1 MPLRSCKIK
10 HFHQFCGVS
19 FRIAGKRRIFAKNLH
34 RMSDYSTNASVN
46 LQINGQQAQETLSNL
61 KKAALNLTEQI
72 AKAAAAGDKVTLKKL
87 RKEFTDV
94 KRQIKEMESTTMQ
107 VESVLKR
114 LDHASPRDLQRTLVT
129 LNKQLEYMERGSEAW
144 NAHTRKIK
152 AVKDEIAKVN
162 VELAKSQTFLERV
175 NSKWQEWQTVAM
187 GAAAALTGA
196 VMAGKKAVQMYAEM
210 EQEMAN
216 VRKYTGMTAE
226 EVEHLNDQFK
236 KIDTRSSR
244 DELNRL
250 AQEAGRLGKTSEED
264 VLGFVKAA
272 DQINV
277 ALDEL
282 GEGATLQ
289 LSKLTS
295 IFGDEERLGTEQ
307 SLLAVGS
314 VINELSQNCTAG
326 ASYLSEFSQRL
337 AGVGAQAGMTV
348 PQVMAFGAVL
358 DSQGQKVEM
367 SATALSKL
375 IMNLFKNTDKIASAT
390 GMDLEKFN
398 AALKSSTNEGLLMLL
413 NRLNELGDMSVLAPV
428 FADMGE
434 NGARASAVIS
444 ALAGNVDMLIW
455 EQQEAAKAYE
465 EATSVTKEF
474 DVQNNTVQA
483 GLDKARKGF
492 QEMAISLGQ
501 ELMPVMRH
509 FISSTSA
516 TMRLML
522 QLVRFIKEHRVA
534 ITALAAAV
542 ATYYVA
548 VNLALIKEKA
558 HAVLIA
564 LKTAALHVHKVA
576 VLAASVAYNKM
587 TGNVVRANAAMKL
600 LNATMMSNP
609 WGLLAAAIVGAGV
622 ALYGFIKRQQEANK
636 EQDKLTEAERRQLR
650 VQQQIDEHNK
660 AIEEEYA
667 KQAATVTSLTK
678 VVNNSNL
685 SLEKRR
691 EALKRLQE
699 IVPDYH
705 ASLTDEGKLIND
717 NKDALDKYLVSLKQS
732 IRMKMNQEK
741 LEDIATQQIPIE
753 DNIKRLE
760 QQNEAFKQVIEDA
773 KRAAA
778 SGDDAKKKKMS
789 QEIREMNSI
798 IAKNN
803 QQIRSL
809 KKQWQELEDV
819 ASGISIDM
827 PEPTGKPKKTAAA
840 PTGGGGDDKKKG
852 KSNKFQKEDDW
863 KEREQALNRIAYAKG
878 EADYDAYTK
887 RMLEIEVE
895 YNKKKLAHTDLAGN
909 EQVTI
914 EAAYYEALKKQ
925 KNNAIEGTVQQE
937 EAAYKEVMA
946 VLQQRYMDG
955 EMSARQ
961 YQNAIELAELEHL
974 RKVAGLYE
982 EGSKERLKAEKNYH
996 DTSLKYQQKHLQED
1010 KRLQEKFRQEYFTK
1024 AYQTTDTESYERDL
1038 HALELVQAQML
1049 KAVGD
1054 NAKDRLKIE
1063 RAFQEAKYRLGR
1075 KYNVKNA
1082 KEMKKSYRAA
1092 IDDIADWLKSDGGQA
1107 FTGALDT
1114 ILSGMS
1120 AIFSGI
1126 SDMIQAELDVETA
1139 KIQTSYDAQISAAEG
1154 NKYQEVQLEQ
1164 QKQKDI
1170 AKAKAE
1176 ANKKMFAMQVI
1187 QAVAQTAMSAI
1198 SAYSSAAAIPVVG
1211 FILAP
1216 IAAAMAVAA
1225 GAIQIASI
1233 KKQQQA
1239 SESQGYAEGGFTPA
1253 GPKYKEVGVVHA
1265 GEWVASQQLLANPQA
1280 RAMVNTLDYAQ
1291 RTNKMGVLS
1300 ASDVS
1305 RQITAPTVIAQASQ
1319 DGRLERTL
1327 AATATAVAAYSST
1340 MESLNQRLNE
1350 PFVTV
1355 NTVTGDKGIMKAQ
1368 EEYDQLMKNKTPK
1381 SRRQ

>member
-1 MPLRSCKIK
+1 
-10 HFHQFCGVS
+10 
-19 FRIAGKRRIFAKNLH
+19 
-34 RMSDYSTNASVN
+34 MSDYATNTSVN
-46 LQINGQQAQETLSNL
+46 LMINGQQAAETLANL
-61 KKAALNLTEQI
+61 KKHALDLSEQI
-72 AKAAAAGDKVTLKKL
+72 AKAAAAGDKLTLQKL
-87 RKEFTDV
+87 RKELRDTN
-94 KRQIKEMESTTMQ
+94 RQIKEMESSTMQ
-107 VESVLKR
+107 VDNVLRR
-114 LDHASPRDLQRTLVT
+114 LDKATPKELQKTLQT
-129 LNKQLEYMERGSEAW
+129 LNKQLDYMERGSDAW
-144 NAHTRKIK
+144 TAQAQRIRL
-152 AVKDEIAKVN
+152 VKEEIARVN
-162 VELAKSQTFLERV
+162 GELAKSQTFLERF
-175 NSKWQEWQTVAM
+175 NSKWQEWQTVAV
-187 GAAAALTGA
+187 GGVAALTGA

-210 EQEMAN
+210 EQEMAS

-226 EVEHLNDQFK
+226 QVEHLNEQFK
-236 KIDTRSSR
+236 KIDTRSPR
-244 DELNRL
+244 EELNRL
-250 AQEAGRLGKTSEED
+250 AQEAGRLGKSSEED

-282 GEGATLQ
+282 GDGATLQ

-295 IFGDEERLGTEQ
+295 IFGDEERLGTER

-326 ASYLSEFSQRL
+326 ASYLAQFGQRL

-375 IMNLFKNTDKIASAT
+375 IMNLFKNTEKIATAT

-398 AALKSSTNEGLLMLL
+398 AALKNSTNEGLLMLL

-455 EQQEAAKAYE
+455 EQQEAAKAFD

-474 DVQNNTVQA
+474 EVQNNTVQA

-509 FISSTSA
+509 FISTTSA
-516 TMRLML
+516 TMRVML
-522 QLVRFIKEHRVA
+522 QLVKFIKEHKTA
-534 ITALAAAV
+534 ILSLAAAV
-542 ATYYVA
+542 ATYTVA
-548 VNLALIKEKA
+548 VNLALIKEKL
-558 HAVLIA
+558 HAAFIA
-564 LKTAALHVHKVA
+564 IKTAALHVHKVA
-576 VLAASVAYNKM
+576 VLAASVAYNRM

-600 LNATMMSNP
+600 LNATMMMNP
-609 WGLLAAAIVGAGV
+609 WGLVAGAVVGVGV
-622 ALYGFIKRQQEANK
+622 ALYSLFKNSKDAAK
-636 EQDKLTEAERRQLR
+636 EQKKLTAEQERQLR
-650 VQQQIDEHNK
+650 IQKQIDDHNK
-660 AIEEEYA
+660 AVDEEYA

-717 NKDALDKYLVSLKQS
+717 NKDALDNYLVSLKQS

-760 QQNEAFKQVIEDA
+760 QQNEAFKRVIEDA
-773 KRAAA
+773 KRAAE

-803 QQIRSL
+803 HQIRSL

-827 PEPTGKPKKTAAA
+827 PEPTKTKPSGDGQLPDGA
-840 PTGGGGDDKKKG
+840 DDKKAGKG
-852 KSNKFQKEDDW
+852 NKFQKEDDW
-863 KEREQALNRIAYAKG
+863 REREQALNRIAYAKG
-878 EADYDAYTK
+878 TADYEQYNA

-895 YNKKKLAHTDLAGN
+895 YNRRKLLHKDLVGN
-909 EQVTI
+909 EEVSI
-914 EAAYYEALKKQ
+914 EAAYQEALKKQ
-925 KNNAIEGTVQQE
+925 RQNAIEGTVQQE
-937 EAAYKEVMA
+937 EVAYKEVMA
-946 VLQQRYMDG
+946 ILQQRYMDG
-955 EMSARQ
+955 ELSARQ

-974 RKVAGLYE
+974 RKVASLYE
-982 EGSKERLKAEKNYH
+982 DGSKEKLRAEKHYH
-996 DTSLKYQQKHLQED
+996 DTSLKYQQKHLQEA
-1010 KRLQEKFRQEYFTK
+1010 RQAQEKMRQAYFTK
-1024 AYQTTDTESYERDL
+1024 GFRITDDESYQRDMQN
-1038 HALELVQAQML
+1038 LELVYRQML
-1049 KAVGD
+1049 KAAGD
-1054 NAKDRLKIE
+1054 SKRDRLRVE
-1063 RAFQEAKYRLGR
+1063 RAFYEAKYQLAR
-1075 KYNVKNA
+1075 KYNKREA
-1082 KEMKKSYRAA
+1082 KELKKSFRGA
-1092 IDDIADWLKSDGGQA
+1092 IDDSIAWLESDAGKA
-1107 FTGALDT
+1107 MTESFST
-1114 ILSGMS
+1114 IVNQMG
-1120 AIFSGI
+1120 AIFSGLSEI
-1126 SDMIQAELDVETA
+1126 IQAELD
-1139 KIQTSYDAQISAAEG
+1139 IQTAQIERKYDREISYAEG
-1154 NKYQEVQLEQ
+1154 NKSQEVALEQ
-1164 QKQKDI
+1164 QKQAEI
-1170 AKAKAE
+1170 GKAKQE
-1176 ANKKMFAMQVI
+1176 ANRKMFAMQVL

-1198 SAYSSAAAIPVVG
+1198 SAYSSAAAIPMVG
-1211 FILAP
+1211 FIMAP

-1239 SESQGYAEGGFTPA
+1239 SEAQGYMEGGFTKPGRKDEPA
-1253 GPKYKEVGVVHA
+1253 GIVHA
-1265 GEWVASQQLLANPQA
+1265 GEWVASQDLLRNPQA
-1280 RAMVNTLDYAQ
+1280 RAMIETLDYAQ
-1291 RTNKMGVLS
+1291 RTNTIGRLS

-1305 RQITAPTVIAQASQ
+1305 QSITAPQRMAQASSN
-1319 DGRLERTL
+1319 GELL
-1327 AATATAVAAYSST
+1327 AVAAASQALSRSVNE
-1340 MESLNQRLNE
+1340 MNVRLHE

-1355 NTVTGDKGIMKAQ
+1355 NTVTGDTGIKKAQ
-1368 EEYDQLMKNKTPK
+1368 DEYEQLMRNKTPK
-1381 SRRQ
+1381 SRR

>member
-1 MPLRSCKIK
+1 
-10 HFHQFCGVS
+10 
-19 FRIAGKRRIFAKNLH
+19 
-34 RMSDYSTNASVN
+34 MSDYATNASVN
-46 LQINGQQAQETLSNL
+46 LMINGQQAAETLANL
-61 KKAALNLTEQI
+61 KKHALDLSEQI
-72 AKAAAAGDKVTLKKL
+72 AKAAAAGDKLTLQKL
-87 RKEFTDV
+87 RKELRDTN
-94 KRQIKEMESTTMQ
+94 RQIKEMESSTMQ
-107 VESVLKR
+107 VDNVLRR
-114 LDHASPRDLQRTLVT
+114 LDKATPKELQKTLQT
-129 LNKQLEYMERGSEAW
+129 LNKQLDYMERGSDAW
-144 NAHTRKIK
+144 TAQAQRIRL
-152 AVKDEIAKVN
+152 VKEEIARVN
-162 VELAKSQTFLERV
+162 GELAKSQTFLERF
-175 NSKWQEWQTVAM
+175 NSKWQEWQTVAV
-187 GAAAALTGA
+187 GGVAALTGA
-196 VMAGKKAVQMYAEM
+196 VMAGKQAVQMYAEM
-210 EQEMAN
+210 EQEMAS

-226 EVEHLNDQFK
+226 QVEHLNEQFK

-244 DELNRL
+244 EELNRL
-250 AQEAGRLGKTSEED
+250 AQEAGRLGKSSEED

-282 GEGATLQ
+282 GDGATLQ

-295 IFGDEERLGTEQ
+295 IFGDEERLGTER

-326 ASYLSEFSQRL
+326 ASYLAQFGQRL

-375 IMNLFKNTDKIASAT
+375 IMNLFKNTEKIASAT

-398 AALKSSTNEGLLMLL
+398 AALKNSTNEGLLMLL

-455 EQQEAAKAYE
+455 EQQEAAKAFD

-474 DVQNNTVQA
+474 EVQNNTVQA

-509 FISSTSA
+509 FISTTSA
-516 TMRLML
+516 TMRVML
-522 QLVRFIKEHRVA
+522 QLVKFIKEHKTA
-534 ITALAAAV
+534 ILSLAAAV
-542 ATYYVA
+542 ATYTVA
-548 VNLALIKEKA
+548 VNLALIKEKL
-558 HAVLIA
+558 HAAFIA
-564 LKTAALHVHKVA
+564 IKTAALHVHKVA
-576 VLAASVAYNKM
+576 VLAASVAYNRM

-600 LNATMMSNP
+600 LNATMMMNP
-609 WGLLAAAIVGAGV
+609 WGLVAGAIVGVGI
-622 ALYGFIKRQQEANK
+622 ALYSIFKNSKDAAN
-636 EQDKLTEAERRQLR
+636 EQKKLTTEQERQLR
-650 VQQQIDEHNK
+650 IQKQIDDHNK
-660 AIEEEYA
+660 AVDEEYA

-717 NKDALDKYLVSLKQS
+717 NKEALDNYLVSLKQS

-760 QQNEAFKQVIEDA
+760 QQNEAFKRVIEDA
-773 KRAAA
+773 KRAAE

-803 QQIRSL
+803 HQIRSL

-827 PEPTGKPKKTAAA
+827 PEPTKTKPSGDGQLPDGA
-840 PTGGGGDDKKKG
+840 DDKKAGKG
-852 KSNKFQKEDDW
+852 NKFQKEDDW
-863 KEREQALNRIAYAKG
+863 REREQALNRIAYAKG
-878 EADYDAYTK
+878 TADYEQYNA

-895 YNKKKLAHTDLAGN
+895 YNRRKLLHKDLVGN
-909 EQVTI
+909 EEVTI
-914 EAAYYEALKKQ
+914 EAAYQEALKKQ
-925 KNNAIEGTVQQE
+925 RQNAIEGTVQQE
-937 EAAYKEVMA
+937 EVAYKEVMA
-946 VLQQRYMDG
+946 ILQQRYMDG
-955 EMSARQ
+955 ELSARQ

-974 RKVAGLYE
+974 RKVASLYE
-982 EGSKERLKAEKNYH
+982 DGSKEKLRAEKHYH
-996 DTSLKYQQKHLQED
+996 DTSLKYQQKHLQEA
-1010 KRLQEKFRQEYFTK
+1010 RQAQEKMRQAYFTK
-1024 AYQTTDTESYERDL
+1024 GFRITDDESYQRDMQN
-1038 HALELVQAQML
+1038 LELVYRQML
-1049 KAVGD
+1049 KAAGD
-1054 NAKDRLKIE
+1054 SKRDRLRVE
-1063 RAFQEAKYRLGR
+1063 RAFYEAKYQLAR
-1075 KYNVKNA
+1075 KYNKREA
-1082 KEMKKSYRAA
+1082 KELKKSFRGA
-1092 IDDIADWLKSDGGQA
+1092 IDDSIAWLESDAGKA
-1107 FTGALDT
+1107 MTESFST
-1114 ILSGMS
+1114 IVNQMG
-1120 AIFSGI
+1120 AIFSGLSEI
-1126 SDMIQAELDVETA
+1126 IQAELD
-1139 KIQTSYDAQISAAEG
+1139 IQTAQIERKYDREISYAEG
-1154 NKYQEVQLEQ
+1154 NKSQEVALEQ
-1164 QKQKDI
+1164 QKQAEI
-1170 AKAKAE
+1170 GKAKQE
-1176 ANKKMFAMQVI
+1176 ANRKMFAMQVL

-1198 SAYSSAAAIPVVG
+1198 SAYSSAAAIPMVG
-1211 FILAP
+1211 FIMAP

-1239 SESQGYAEGGFTPA
+1239 SEAQGYMEGGFTKPGRKDEPA
-1253 GPKYKEVGVVHA
+1253 GIVHA
-1265 GEWVASQQLLANPQA
+1265 GEWVASQDLLRNPQA
-1280 RAMVNTLDYAQ
+1280 RAMIETLDYAQ
-1291 RTNKMGVLS
+1291 RTNTIGRLS

-1305 RQITAPTVIAQASQ
+1305 QSITAPQRMAQASSN
-1319 DGRLERTL
+1319 GELL
-1327 AATATAVAAYSST
+1327 AVAAASQALSRSVNE
-1340 MESLNQRLNE
+1340 MNVRLHE

-1355 NTVTGDKGIMKAQ
+1355 NTVTGDTGIKKAQ
-1368 EEYDQLMKNKTPK
+1368 DEYEQLMRNKTPK
-1381 SRRQ
+1381 SRR

>member
-1 MPLRSCKIK
+1 
-10 HFHQFCGVS
+10 
-19 FRIAGKRRIFAKNLH
+19 
-34 RMSDYSTNASVN
+34 MSDYATNTSVN
-46 LQINGQQAQETLSNL
+46 LMINGQQAAETLANL
-61 KKAALNLTEQI
+61 KKHALDLSEQI
-72 AKAAAAGDKVTLKKL
+72 AKAAAAGDKLTLQKL
-87 RKEFTDV
+87 RKELRDTN
-94 KRQIKEMESTTMQ
+94 RQIKEMESSTMQ
-107 VESVLKR
+107 VDNVLRR
-114 LDHASPRDLQRTLVT
+114 LDKATPKELQKTLQT
-129 LNKQLEYMERGSEAW
+129 LNKQLDYMERGSDAW
-144 NAHTRKIK
+144 TAQAQRIRL
-152 AVKDEIAKVN
+152 VKEEIARVN
-162 VELAKSQTFLERV
+162 GELAKSQTFLERF
-175 NSKWQEWQTVAM
+175 NSKWQEWQTVAV
-187 GAAAALTGA
+187 AALTGA
-196 VMAGKKAVQMYAEM
+196 VMAGKQAVQMYAEM
-210 EQEMAN
+210 EQEMAS

-226 EVEHLNDQFK
+226 QVEHLNEQFK

-244 DELNRL
+244 EELNRL
-250 AQEAGRLGKTSEED
+250 AQEAGRLGKSSEED

-282 GEGATLQ
+282 GDGATLQ

-295 IFGDEERLGTEQ
+295 IFGDEERLGTER

-326 ASYLSEFSQRL
+326 ASYLAQFGQRL

-375 IMNLFKNTDKIASAT
+375 IMNLFKNTEKIATAT

-455 EQQEAAKAYE
+455 EQQEAAKAFD

-474 DVQNNTVQA
+474 EVQNNTVQA

-509 FISSTSA
+509 FISTTSA
-516 TMRLML
+516 TMRVML
-522 QLVRFIKEHRVA
+522 QLVKFIKENKTA
-534 ITALAAAV
+534 ILSLAAAV
-542 ATYYVA
+542 ATYTVA
-548 VNLALIKEKA
+548 VNLALIKEKL
-558 HAVLIA
+558 HAAFIA
-564 LKTAALHVHKVA
+564 IKTAALHVHKVA
-576 VLAASVAYNKM
+576 VLAASVAYNRM
-587 TGNVVRANAAMKL
+587 TGNVVRANAAM
-600 LNATMMSNP
+600 MMMNP
-609 WGLLAAAIVGAGV
+609 WGLVAGAIVGVGV
-622 ALYGFIKRQQEANK
+622 ALYSIFKNSKDAAN
-636 EQDKLTEAERRQLR
+636 EQKKLTAEEERQLR
-650 VQQQIDEHNK
+650 VKKQIDDHNK
-660 AIEEEYA
+660 AVDEEYA

-717 NKDALDKYLVSLKQS
+717 NKDALDNYLVSLKQS

-753 DNIKRLE
+753 DSIKRLE
-760 QQNEAFKQVIEDA
+760 QQNEAFKRVIEDA
-773 KRAAA
+773 KRAAEN
-778 SGDDAKKKKMS
+778 GDDAKKKKMS

-803 QQIRSL
+803 HQIRSL

-827 PEPTGKPKKTAAA
+827 PEPTKTKPSGDGQLPDGA
-840 PTGGGGDDKKKG
+840 DDKKAGKG
-852 KSNKFQKEDDW
+852 NKFQKEDDW
-863 KEREQALNRIAYAKG
+863 REREQALNRIAYAKG
-878 EADYDAYTK
+878 TADYEQYNA

-895 YNKKKLAHTDLAGN
+895 YNRRKLLHKDLVGN
-909 EQVTI
+909 EEVTI
-914 EAAYYEALKKQ
+914 EAAYQEALKKQ
-925 KNNAIEGTVQQE
+925 RQNAIEGTVQQE
-937 EAAYKEVMA
+937 EVAYKEVMA
-946 VLQQRYMDG
+946 ILQQRYMDG
-955 EMSARQ
+955 ELSARQ

-974 RKVAGLYE
+974 RKVASLYE
-982 EGSKERLKAEKNYH
+982 DGSKEKLRAEKHYH
-996 DTSLKYQQKHLQED
+996 DTSLKYQQKHLQEA
-1010 KRLQEKFRQEYFTK
+1010 RQAQEKMRQAYFTK
-1024 AYQTTDTESYERDL
+1024 GFRITDDESYQRDMQN
-1038 HALELVQAQML
+1038 LELVYRQML
-1049 KAVGD
+1049 KAAGD
-1054 NAKDRLKIE
+1054 SKRDRLRVE
-1063 RAFQEAKYRLGR
+1063 RAFYEAKYQLAR
-1075 KYNVKNA
+1075 KYNKREA
-1082 KEMKKSYRAA
+1082 KELKKSFRGA
-1092 IDDIADWLKSDGGQA
+1092 IDDSIAWLESDAGKA
-1107 FTGALDT
+1107 MTESFST
-1114 ILSGMS
+1114 IVNQMG
-1120 AIFSGI
+1120 AIFSGLSEI
-1126 SDMIQAELDVETA
+1126 IQAELD
-1139 KIQTSYDAQISAAEG
+1139 IQTAQIERKYDREISYAEG
-1154 NKYQEVQLEQ
+1154 NKSQEVALEQ
-1164 QKQKDI
+1164 QKQAEI
-1170 AKAKAE
+1170 GKAKQE
-1176 ANKKMFAMQVI
+1176 ANRKMFAMQVL

-1198 SAYSSAAAIPVVG
+1198 SAYSSAAAIPMVG
-1211 FILAP
+1211 FIMAP

-1239 SESQGYAEGGFTPA
+1239 SEAQGYMEGGFTKPGRKDEPA
-1253 GPKYKEVGVVHA
+1253 GIVHA
-1265 GEWVASQQLLANPQA
+1265 GEWVASQDLLRNPQA
-1280 RAMVNTLDYAQ
+1280 RAMIETLDYAQ
-1291 RTNKMGVLS
+1291 RTNTIGRLS

-1305 RQITAPTVIAQASQ
+1305 QSITAPQRMAQASSN
-1319 DGRLERTL
+1319 GELL
-1327 AATATAVAAYSST
+1327 AVAAASQALSRSVNE
-1340 MESLNQRLNE
+1340 MNVRLHE

-1355 NTVTGDKGIMKAQ
+1355 NTVTGDTGIKKAQ
-1368 EEYDQLMKNKTPK
+1368 DEYEQLMRNKTPK
-1381 SRRQ
+1381 SRR

>member
-1 MPLRSCKIK
+1 
-10 HFHQFCGVS
+10 
-19 FRIAGKRRIFAKNLH
+19 
-34 RMSDYSTNASVN
+34 MSDYATNTSVN
-46 LQINGQQAQETLSNL
+46 LTVNGQQAAETLANL
-61 KKAALNLTEQI
+61 KKHALELSEQI
-72 AKAAAAGDKVTLKKL
+72 ARAAAAGDKLTLQKL
-87 RKEFTDV
+87 RKELKDTN
-94 KRQIKEMESTTMQ
+94 RQIKEMESSTMQ
-107 VESVLKR
+107 VDNVLRR
-114 LDHASPRDLQRTLVT
+114 LDKATPKELQKTLQT
-129 LNKQLEYMERGSEAW
+129 LNKQLDSLERGSEAW
-144 NAHTRKIK
+144 NIQAQRIRL
-152 AVKDEIAKVN
+152 VKDEIARVN
-162 VELAKSQTFLERV
+162 GELARSQTFLERL
-175 NSKWQEWQTVAM
+175 NNKWQEWQTAAM
-187 GAAAALTGA
+187 GGVAIITGA

-226 EVEHLNDQFK
+226 QVEHLNEEFK
-236 KIDTRSSR
+236 KIDTRSPR
-244 DELNRL
+244 EELNRL
-250 AQEAGRLGKTSEED
+250 AQEAGRLGKSSEED

-282 GEGATLQ
+282 GDGATLQ

-295 IFGDEERLGTEQ
+295 IFGDEERLGTER

-326 ASYLSEFSQRL
+326 ASYLAQFGQRL

-375 IMNLFKNTDKIASAT
+375 IMNLFKNTEKIATAT

-398 AALKSSTNEGLLMLL
+398 AALKNSTNEGLLMLL

-455 EQQEAAKAYE
+455 EQQEAAKAFD

-474 DVQNNTVQA
+474 EVQNNTVQA

-509 FISSTSA
+509 FISTTSA
-516 TMRLML
+516 TMRVML
-522 QLVRFIKEHRVA
+522 QLVKFIKEHKTA
-534 ITALAAAV
+534 ILSLAAAV
-542 ATYYVA
+542 ATYTVA
-548 VNLALIKEKA
+548 VNLALIKEKL
-558 HAVLIA
+558 HAALIA
-564 LKTAALHVHKVA
+564 IKTAALHVHRVA
-576 VLAASVAYNKM
+576 VLAASVAYNRM

-600 LNATMMSNP
+600 LNATMMMNP
-609 WGLLAAAIVGAGV
+609 WGLVAGAIVGVGV
-622 ALYGFIKRQQEANK
+622 ALYSIFKNSKDAAN
-636 EQDKLTEAERRQLR
+636 EQKKLTAEQERQLR
-650 VQQQIDEHNK
+650 IQKQIDDHNK
-660 AIEEEYA
+660 AVDEEYA

-717 NKDALDKYLVSLKQS
+717 NKDALDNYLVSLKQS

-760 QQNEAFKQVIEDA
+760 QQNEAFKRVIEDA
-773 KRAAA
+773 KRAAE

-803 QQIRSL
+803 HQIRSL

-827 PEPTGKPKKTAAA
+827 PEPTKTKPSGDGQLPDGA
-840 PTGGGGDDKKKG
+840 DDKKAGKG
-852 KSNKFQKEDDW
+852 NKFQKEDDW
-863 KEREQALNRIAYAKG
+863 REREQALNRIAYAKG
-878 EADYDAYTK
+878 TADYEQYNA

-895 YNKKKLAHTDLAGN
+895 YNRRKLLHKDLVGN
-909 EQVTI
+909 EEVTI
-914 EAAYYEALKKQ
+914 EASYQEALKKQ
-925 KNNAIEGTVQQE
+925 RQNAIEGTVQQE
-937 EAAYKEVMA
+937 EVAYKEVMA
-946 VLQQRYMDG
+946 ILQQRYMDG
-955 EMSARQ
+955 ELSARQ

-974 RKVAGLYE
+974 RKVASLYE
-982 EGSKERLKAEKNYH
+982 DGSKEKLRAEKHYH
-996 DTSLKYQQKHLQED
+996 DTSLKYQQKHLQEA
-1010 KRLQEKFRQEYFTK
+1010 RQAQEKMRQAYFTK
-1024 AYQTTDTESYERDL
+1024 GFRITDDESYLRDMQN
-1038 HALELVQAQML
+1038 LELVYKQML
-1049 KAVGD
+1049 KAAGD
-1054 NAKDRLKIE
+1054 SKRDRLRVE
-1063 RAFQEAKYRLGR
+1063 RAFYEAKYQLAR
-1075 KYNVKNA
+1075 KYNKREA
-1082 KEMKKSYRAA
+1082 KELKKSFRGA
-1092 IDDIADWLKSDGGQA
+1092 IDDSIAWLESDAGKA
-1107 FTGALDT
+1107 MTESFST
-1114 ILSGMS
+1114 IVNQMG
-1120 AIFSGI
+1120 AIFSGLSEI
-1126 SDMIQAELDVETA
+1126 IQAELD
-1139 KIQTSYDAQISAAEG
+1139 IQTAQIERKYDREISYAEG
-1154 NKYQEVQLEQ
+1154 NKSQEVALEQ
-1164 QKQKDI
+1164 QKQAEI
-1170 AKAKAE
+1170 GKAKQE
-1176 ANKKMFAMQVI
+1176 ANRKMFAMQVL

-1198 SAYSSAAAIPVVG
+1198 SAYSSAAAIPMVG
-1211 FILAP
+1211 FIMAP

-1239 SESQGYAEGGFTPA
+1239 SEAQGYMEGGFTKPGRKDEPA
-1253 GPKYKEVGVVHA
+1253 GIVHA
-1265 GEWVASQQLLANPQA
+1265 GEWVASQDLLRNPQA
-1280 RAMVNTLDYAQ
+1280 RAMIETLDYAQ
-1291 RTNKMGVLS
+1291 RTNTIGRLS

-1305 RQITAPTVIAQASQ
+1305 QSITAPQRMAQASSN
-1319 DGRLERTL
+1319 GELL
-1327 AATATAVAAYSST
+1327 AVAAASQALSRSVNE
-1340 MESLNQRLNE
+1340 MNVRLHE

-1355 NTVTGDKGIMKAQ
+1355 NTVTGDTGIKKAQ
-1368 EEYDQLMKNKTPK
+1368 DEYEQLMRNKTPK
-1381 SRRQ
+1381 SRR

>member
-1 MPLRSCKIK
+1 
-10 HFHQFCGVS
+10 
-19 FRIAGKRRIFAKNLH
+19 
-34 RMSDYSTNASVN
+34 MSDYATNTSVN
-46 LQINGQQAQETLSNL
+46 LTVNGQQAAETLANL
-61 KKAALNLTEQI
+61 KKHALELSEQI
-72 AKAAAAGDKVTLKKL
+72 ARAAAAGDKLTLQKL
-87 RKEFTDV
+87 RKELKDTN
-94 KRQIKEMESTTMQ
+94 RQIKEMESSTMQ
-107 VESVLKR
+107 VDNVLRR
-114 LDHASPRDLQRTLVT
+114 LDKATPKELQKTLQT
-129 LNKQLEYMERGSEAW
+129 LNKQLDYMERGSEAW
-144 NAHTRKIK
+144 NIQAQRIRL
-152 AVKDEIAKVN
+152 VKDEIARVN
-162 VELAKSQTFLERV
+162 GELARSQTFLERL
-175 NSKWQEWQTVAM
+175 NSKWQEWQTAAM
-187 GAAAALTGA
+187 GGVAIITGA

-226 EVEHLNDQFK
+226 QVEHLNEEFK
-236 KIDTRSSR
+236 KIDTRSPR
-244 DELNRL
+244 EELNRL
-250 AQEAGRLGKTSEED
+250 AQEAGRLGKSSEED

-282 GEGATLQ
+282 GDGATLQ

-295 IFGDEERLGTEQ
+295 IFGDEERLGTER

-326 ASYLSEFSQRL
+326 ASYLAQFGQRL

-375 IMNLFKNTDKIASAT
+375 IMNLFKNTEKIASAT

-398 AALKSSTNEGLLMLL
+398 AALKNSTNEGLLMLL

-455 EQQEAAKAYE
+455 EQQEAAKAFD

-474 DVQNNTVQA
+474 EVQNNTVQA

-509 FISSTSA
+509 FISTTSA
-516 TMRLML
+516 TMRVML
-522 QLVRFIKEHRVA
+522 QLVKFIKEHKTA
-534 ITALAAAV
+534 ILSLAAAV
-542 ATYYVA
+542 ATYTVA
-548 VNLALIKEKA
+548 VNLALIKEKL
-558 HAVLIA
+558 HAAFIA
-564 LKTAALHVHKVA
+564 IKTAALHVHKVA
-576 VLAASVAYNKM
+576 VLAASVAYNRM

-600 LNATMMSNP
+600 LNATMMMNP
-609 WGLLAAAIVGAGV
+609 WGLVAGAIVGVGV
-622 ALYGFIKRQQEANK
+622 ALYSIFKNSKDAAK
-636 EQDKLTEAERRQLR
+636 EQKKLTAEQERQLR
-650 VQQQIDEHNK
+650 IQKQIDDHNK
-660 AIEEEYA
+660 AVDEEYA

-717 NKDALDKYLVSLKQS
+717 NKDALDNYLVSLKQS

-760 QQNEAFKQVIEDA
+760 QQNEAFKRVIEDA
-773 KRAAA
+773 KRAAE

-803 QQIRSL
+803 HQIRSL

-827 PEPTGKPKKTAAA
+827 PEPTKTKPSGDGQLPDGA
-840 PTGGGGDDKKKG
+840 DDKKAGKG
-852 KSNKFQKEDDW
+852 NKFQKEDDW
-863 KEREQALNRIAYAKG
+863 REREQALNRIAYAKG
-878 EADYDAYTK
+878 KADYEQYNA

-895 YNKKKLAHTDLAGN
+895 YNRKKLAHKDLVGN
-909 EQVTI
+909 EEVTI
-914 EAAYYEALKKQ
+914 EASYQEALKKQ
-925 KNNAIEGTVQQE
+925 RQNAIEGTVQQE
-937 EAAYKEVMA
+937 EVAYKEVMA
-946 VLQQRYMDG
+946 ILQQRYMDG
-955 EMSARQ
+955 ELSARQ

-974 RKVAGLYE
+974 RKVASLYE
-982 EGSKERLKAEKNYH
+982 DGSKEKLRAEKHYH
-996 DTSLKYQQKHLQED
+996 DTSLKYQQKHLQEA
-1010 KRLQEKFRQEYFTK
+1010 RQAQEKMRQAYFTK
-1024 AYQTTDTESYERDL
+1024 GFRITDDDSYQRDMQN
-1038 HALELVQAQML
+1038 LELVYRQML
-1049 KAVGD
+1049 KAAGD
-1054 NAKDRLKIE
+1054 SKRDRLRVE
-1063 RAFQEAKYRLGR
+1063 RAFYEAKYQLAR
-1075 KYNVKNA
+1075 KYNKREA
-1082 KEMKKSYRAA
+1082 KELKKSFRGA
-1092 IDDIADWLKSDGGQA
+1092 IDDSIAWLESDAGKA
-1107 FTGALDT
+1107 MTESFST
-1114 ILSGMS
+1114 IVNQMG
-1120 AIFSGI
+1120 AIFSGLSEI
-1126 SDMIQAELDVETA
+1126 IQAELD
-1139 KIQTSYDAQISAAEG
+1139 IQTAQIERKYDREISYAEG
-1154 NKYQEVQLEQ
+1154 NKSQEVALEQ
-1164 QKQKDI
+1164 QKQAEI
-1170 AKAKAE
+1170 GKAKQE
-1176 ANKKMFAMQVI
+1176 ANRKMFAMQVL

-1198 SAYSSAAAIPVVG
+1198 SAYSSAAAIPMVG
-1211 FILAP
+1211 FIMAP

-1239 SESQGYAEGGFTPA
+1239 SEAQGYKEGGFTKPGRKDEPA
-1253 GPKYKEVGVVHA
+1253 GIVHA
-1265 GEWVASQQLLANPQA
+1265 GEWVASQDLLRNPQA
-1280 RAMVNTLDYAQ
+1280 RAMIETLDYAQ
-1291 RTNKMGVLS
+1291 RTNTIGRLS

-1305 RQITAPTVIAQASQ
+1305 QSITAPQRMAQASSN
-1319 DGRLERTL
+1319 GELL
-1327 AATATAVAAYSST
+1327 AVAAASQALSRSVNE
-1340 MESLNQRLNE
+1340 MNVRLHE

-1355 NTVTGDKGIMKAQ
+1355 NTVTGDTGIKKAQ
-1368 EEYDQLMKNKTPK
+1368 DEYEQLMRNKTPK
-1381 SRRQ
+1381 SRR

>member
-1 MPLRSCKIK
+1 
-10 HFHQFCGVS
+10 
-19 FRIAGKRRIFAKNLH
+19 
-34 RMSDYSTNASVN
+34 MSDYATNTSVN
-46 LQINGQQAQETLSNL
+46 LTVNGQQAAETLANL
-61 KKAALNLTEQI
+61 KKHALELSEQI
-72 AKAAAAGDKVTLKKL
+72 ARAAAAGDKLTLQKL
-87 RKEFTDV
+87 RKELKDTN
-94 KRQIKEMESTTMQ
+94 RQIKEMESSTMQ
-107 VESVLKR
+107 VDNVLRR
-114 LDHASPRDLQRTLVT
+114 LDKATPKELQKTLQT
-129 LNKQLEYMERGSEAW
+129 LNKQLDYMERGSDAW
-144 NAHTRKIK
+144 TAQAQRIRM
-152 AVKDEIAKVN
+152 VKEEIARVN
-162 VELAKSQTFLERV
+162 GELAKSQTFLERF
-175 NSKWQEWQTVAM
+175 NSKWQEWQTVAV
-187 GAAAALTGA
+187 GGVAALTGA
-196 VMAGKKAVQMYAEM
+196 VMAGKQAVQMYAEM
-210 EQEMAN
+210 EQEMAS

-226 EVEHLNDQFK
+226 QVEHLNEQFK

-244 DELNRL
+244 EELNRL
-250 AQEAGRLGKTSEED
+250 AQEAGRLGKSSEED

-282 GEGATLQ
+282 GDGATLQ

-295 IFGDEERLGTEQ
+295 IFGDEERLGTER

-326 ASYLSEFSQRL
+326 ASYLAQFGQRL

-375 IMNLFKNTDKIASAT
+375 IMNLFKNTEKIATAT

-455 EQQEAAKAYE
+455 EQQEAAKAFD

-474 DVQNNTVQA
+474 EVQNNTVQA

-509 FISSTSA
+509 FISTTSA
-516 TMRLML
+516 TMRVML
-522 QLVRFIKEHRVA
+522 QLVKFIKEHKTA
-534 ITALAAAV
+534 ILSLAAAV
-542 ATYYVA
+542 ATYTVA
-548 VNLALIKEKA
+548 VNLALIKEKL
-558 HAVLIA
+558 HAAFIA
-564 LKTAALHVHKVA
+564 IKTAALHVHKVA
-576 VLAASVAYNKM
+576 VLAASVAYNRM

-600 LNATMMSNP
+600 LNATMMMNP
-609 WGLLAAAIVGAGV
+609 WGLVAGAIVGVGV
-622 ALYGFIKRQQEANK
+622 ALYSIFKNSKDAAK
-636 EQDKLTEAERRQLR
+636 EQKKLTAEQERQLR
-650 VQQQIDEHNK
+650 IQKQIDDHNK
-660 AIEEEYA
+660 AVDEEYA

-717 NKDALDKYLVSLKQS
+717 NKDALDNYLVSLKQS

-760 QQNEAFKQVIEDA
+760 QQNEAFKRVIEDA
-773 KRAAA
+773 KRAAE

-803 QQIRSL
+803 HQIRSL

-827 PEPTGKPKKTAAA
+827 PEPTKTKPSGDGQLPDGA
-840 PTGGGGDDKKKG
+840 DDKKAGKG
-852 KSNKFQKEDDW
+852 NKFQKEDDW
-863 KEREQALNRIAYAKG
+863 REREQALNRIAYAKG
-878 EADYDAYTK
+878 TADYEQYNA

-895 YNKKKLAHTDLAGN
+895 YNRRKLLHKDLVGN
-909 EQVTI
+909 EEVTI
-914 EAAYYEALKKQ
+914 EASYQEALKKQ
-925 KNNAIEGTVQQE
+925 RQNAIEGTVQQE
-937 EAAYKEVMA
+937 EVAYKEVMA
-946 VLQQRYMDG
+946 ILQQRYMDG
-955 EMSARQ
+955 ELSARQ

-974 RKVAGLYE
+974 RKVASLYE
-982 EGSKERLKAEKNYH
+982 DGSKEKLRAEKHYH
-996 DTSLKYQQKHLQED
+996 DTSLKYQQKHLQEA
-1010 KRLQEKFRQEYFTK
+1010 RQAQEKMRQAYFTK
-1024 AYQTTDTESYERDL
+1024 GFRITDEESYQRDMQN
-1038 HALELVQAQML
+1038 LELVYRQML
-1049 KAVGD
+1049 KAAGD
-1054 NAKDRLKIE
+1054 SKRDRLRVE
-1063 RAFQEAKYRLGR
+1063 RAFYEAKYQLAH
-1075 KYNVKNA
+1075 KYNKREA
-1082 KEMKKSYRAA
+1082 KELKKSFRGA
-1092 IDDIADWLKSDGGQA
+1092 IDDSIAWLESDAGKA
-1107 FTGALDT
+1107 MTESFST
-1114 ILSGMS
+1114 IVNQMG
-1120 AIFSGI
+1120 AIFSGLSEI
-1126 SDMIQAELDVETA
+1126 IQAELD
-1139 KIQTSYDAQISAAEG
+1139 IQTAQIERKYDWEISYAEG
-1154 NKYQEVQLEQ
+1154 NKSQEVALEQ
-1164 QKQKDI
+1164 QKQAEI
-1170 AKAKAE
+1170 GKAKQE
-1176 ANKKMFAMQVI
+1176 ANRKMFAMQVL

-1198 SAYSSAAAIPVVG
+1198 SAYSSAAAIPMVG
-1211 FILAP
+1211 FIMAP

-1239 SESQGYAEGGFTPA
+1239 SEAQGYMEGGFTKPGRKDEPA
-1253 GPKYKEVGVVHA
+1253 GIVHA
-1265 GEWVASQQLLANPQA
+1265 GEWVASQDLLRNPQA
-1280 RAMVNTLDYAQ
+1280 RAMIETLDYAQ
-1291 RTNKMGVLS
+1291 RTNTIGRLS

-1305 RQITAPTVIAQASQ
+1305 QSITAPQRMAQASSN
-1319 DGRLERTL
+1319 GELL
-1327 AATATAVAAYSST
+1327 AVAAASQALSRSVNE
-1340 MESLNQRLNE
+1340 MNVRLHE

-1355 NTVTGDKGIMKAQ
+1355 NTVTGDTGIKKAQ
-1368 EEYDQLMKNKTPK
+1368 DEYEQLMRNKTPK
-1381 SRRQ
+1381 SRR